1 MSKIISRRRN
11 LHGSTFQRGFG
22 LIEVMISLFISLFL
36 LAGLA
41 TIFIGTKQTFIAQ
54 SGLAQMQNNQIMARN
69 IIGNV
74 VQSAGYF
81 SSPLINT
88 SNTALPAQIVG
99 HPIAGNLYF
108 SAGQILSGASVNG
121 TDSIAARSLGAM
133 DCTGNTDTNN
143 PVVSIFTVSNNSL
156 QCSVN
161 GQASQSLVS
170 GVSSMTLLYGVDPA
184 GSGSATQ
191 YMTAA
196 NVPAWSSVMSVM
208 VTLNFVNPLGQ
219 PATLPLTVVFGVME
233 QL

>member
-1 MSKIISRRRN
+1 MSKIISWPRK
-11 LHGSTFQRGFG
+11 LHRSVREQGFG
-22 LIEVMISLFISLFL
+22 LIEIMISLFISLFL
-36 LAGLA
+36 LAGLS
-41 TIFIGTKQTFIAQ
+41 TIFIGTRQTFIAQ
-54 SGLAQMQNNQIMARN
+54 GGLAQMQNNQIMARN

-88 SNTALPAQIVG
+88 TNTALPAQIVA
-99 HPIAGNLYF
+99 HPMAGNINF
-108 SAGQILSGASVNG
+108 FVGQVLSGVRVNAA
-121 TDSIAARSLGAM
+121 DSIAVRSLGAM

-143 PVVSIFTVSNNSL
+143 PVVSIFTVSNNNL
-156 QCSVN
+156 LCSVN
-161 GQASQSLVS
+161 GQTSQSLVS
-170 GVSSMTLLYGVDPA
+170 GVASMTLLYGVDPA

-196 NVPAWSSVMSVM
+196 NVPAWSSVRSVM

-219 PATLPLTVVFGVME
+219 PATIPFTVVFGVMA